1 MQPKQAAVAGAL
13 FGLILGL
20 VVSRGGG
27 ILMLSGL
34 GAALAYLLTRIT
46 QEP

>member
-1 MQPKQAAVAGAL
+1 MQPKQPALAGAI

-20 VVSRGGG
+20 IVSRGGG
-27 ILMLSGL
+27 VLMLTGL